1 MPKNDQNTTQIVH
14 STDLYD
20 LALLAENDM
29 DWMRTALF
37 DVQQRVA
44 YLKKDVTQRY
54 PNTESMFHQVETV
67 LDMHVYLAENRQQ
80 YHSDEAEKYELESEI
95 NKKVAIL

>member
-80 YHSDEAEKYELESEI
+80 SYTELVDKYKTELKT
-95 NKKVAIL
+95 NKKVEIL